1 MTAERRLPVM
11 FVVAATLVTVTTLVL
26 GAVGAA
32 NLITRSRDEQ
42 ARLRR
47 VSAAQANELAVALA
61 LPVWNIDRAQI
72 DKILDSQAGA
82 MTVEAVVV
90 NAAGYRHAR
99 IRDAR
104 RNLVTTNDAVRTEGL
119 LVERMPIVFGGETI
133 GSMVLCTTPRFARET
148 LRQSL
153 ITTLLTILITDIIL
167 VLSIYLVLYRTVLRP
182 LVEIERF
189 AGAVSVGGAGSVPPA
204 EAAGTKELEQLR
216 SSIDT
221 MVRTI
226 KDEQDFTEKALNV
239 VNEIFFIQDREG
251 HFVRWNRATADVF
264 GVDAL
269 QREARYILHTQTHPD
284 DRHLVLE
291 AIEEIFGGGGFAE
304 IEVRYIFPDGTRH
317 LQLGGRRMEIG
328 GTPYLVGTG
337 TDVTE
342 QRRSAAER
350 LRLRQE
356 IRQSAIEWRQT
367 FDSVST
373 PIVITDMNGVIQ
385 RLNESATK
393 LAGLPEPEIVGR
405 DISVIRHGDDGRRW
419 DISVSP
425 LFPDMDNSPRI
436 TVFWE
441 ITRIVAL
448 QESLRRSETMTA
460 MGKLV
465 GGVAHEVRNPLF
477 GISATL
483 DAYTEEMNTDELR
496 EMAATLR
503 DQVGRLSRL
512 MKELLEFGKPVA
524 VTLHPG
530 ALDLLIDEVIASRR
544 APAAEGEVELRNYID
559 PGVPLIPMDRERMRQ
574 VFENVVDNALQHA
587 PRGTAVTI
595 SGDMLLHAG
604 RHCVEIRIEDE
615 GKGFMAGE
623 MRHVFEPFFTRR
635 ERGTGLGLSI
645 VQKIV
650 EEHEGVVTASNRAQ
664 GGARIT
670 IRLPA

>member
-1 MTAERRLPVM
+1 
-11 FVVAATLVTVTTLVL
+11 
-26 GAVGAA
+26 
-32 NLITRSRDEQ
+32 
-42 ARLRR
+42 LRR

-104 RNLVTTNDAVRTEGL
+104 RNLVTTNGVVRTEGL

-544 APAAEGEVELRNYID
+544 APAAEGEVELWNYID

-604 RHCVEIRIEDE
+604 RHCVEIRVEDE
-615 GKGFMAGE
+615 GKGFLPSE
-623 MRHVFEPFFTRR
+623 TRHVFEPFFTRR

-650 EEHEGVVTASNRAQ
+650 EEHEGTVTASNRAQ

>member
-104 RNLVTTNDAVRTEGL
+104 RNLVTTNGVVRTEGL

>member
-1 MTAERRLPVM
+1 GRSAGRIRPAQEAPAGPLHRRQLHLLLPLADVLLVPEDGRGAEARRAGGGGDADDDRRRHVRPHLRQIPAAQNHAAAAQRAEDLPYPESERRAGDADVRPASLVRSGDLQMTAERRLPVM

-104 RNLVTTNDAVRTEGL
+104 RNLVTTNGVVRTEGL

-304 IEVRYIFPDGTRH
+304 I
-317 LQLGGRRMEIG
+317 
-328 GTPYLVGTG
+328 
-337 TDVTE
+337 
-342 QRRSAAER
+342 
-350 LRLRQE
+350 
-356 IRQSAIEWRQT
+356 
-367 FDSVST
+367 
-373 PIVITDMNGVIQ
+373 
-385 RLNESATK
+385 
-393 LAGLPEPEIVGR
+393 
-405 DISVIRHGDDGRRW
+405 
-419 DISVSP
+419 
-425 LFPDMDNSPRI
+425 
-436 TVFWE
+436 
-441 ITRIVAL
+441 
-448 QESLRRSETMTA
+448 
-460 MGKLV
+460 
-465 GGVAHEVRNPLF
+465 
-477 GISATL
+477 
-483 DAYTEEMNTDELR
+483 
-496 EMAATLR
+496 
-503 DQVGRLSRL
+503 
-512 MKELLEFGKPVA
+512 
-524 VTLHPG
+524 
-530 ALDLLIDEVIASRR
+530 
-544 APAAEGEVELRNYID
+544 
-559 PGVPLIPMDRERMRQ
+559 
-574 VFENVVDNALQHA
+574 
-587 PRGTAVTI
+587 
-595 SGDMLLHAG
+595 
-604 RHCVEIRIEDE
+604 
-615 GKGFMAGE
+615 
-623 MRHVFEPFFTRR
+623 
-635 ERGTGLGLSI
+635 
-645 VQKIV
+645 
-650 EEHEGVVTASNRAQ
+650 
-664 GGARIT
+664 
-670 IRLPA
+670 

>member
-1 MTAERRLPVM
+1 MTRERRLPVM

-32 NLITRSRDEQ
+32 NQISHSGDEYV
-42 ARLRR
+42 RLRR
-47 VSAAQANELAVALA
+47 VTAAQADELAVALA
-61 LPVWNIDRAQI
+61 LPVWNIDRPQI
-72 DKILDSQAGA
+72 DKILDSQTGA
-82 MTVEAVVV
+82 MIVEAVVV
-90 NAAGYRHAR
+90 NAAGNRHAR
-99 IRDAR
+99 ERDAR
-104 RNLVTTNDAVRTEGL
+104 RRLVPVNGRLHTEGL
-119 LVERMPIVFGGETI
+119 LLEERPIVFGGETI
-133 GSMVLCTTPRFARET
+133 ASMALYTTPRFVRQS

-153 ITTLLTILITDIIL
+153 ISTLLTIVITDVIL
-167 VLSIYLVLYRTVLRP
+167 VLSIYLVLYRIVLRP
-182 LVEIERF
+182 LVDIERF
-189 AGAVSVGGAGSVPPA
+189 AAAVSAGGGGSVPSV

-239 VNEIFFIQDREG
+239 VNEIFFVQDRTG
-251 HFVRWNRATADVF
+251 HFIRWNRATADIF
-264 GVDAL
+264 GIDSL
-269 QREARYILHTQTHPD
+269 NREPRFILRTQTHPD
-284 DRHLVLE
+284 DRHLVLDR
-291 AIEEIFGGGGFAE
+291 IHEIFDGGGYAE
-304 IEVRYIFPDGTRH
+304 AEVRYVFPDGTRRMR
-317 LQLGGRRMEIG
+317 LAGQRMEIG
-328 GTPYLVGTG
+328 GEPYLVCTG
-337 TDVTE
+337 VDVTE
-342 QRRSAAER
+342 QRKSDAER
-350 LRLRQE
+350 VRLREAIQ
-356 IRQSAIEWRQT
+356 QSAIEWRQT

-373 PIVITDMNGVIQ
+373 PIVITDADGVIQ
-385 RLNESATK
+385 RLNASAAK
-393 LAGLPEPEIVGR
+393 LADRPEAEVVGR
-405 DISVIRHGDDGRRW
+405 NISEIAHGDDGRSW
-419 DISVSP
+419 DISVNSLFADSDDSP
-425 LFPDMDNSPRI
+425 KI

-460 MGKLV
+460 MGNLV

-483 DAYTEEMNTDELR
+483 DAYSEEMNTTELR

-524 VTLHPG
+524 VTRRPG
-530 ALDLLIDEVIASRR
+530 ALHSLLDEVVASRR
-544 APAAEGEVELRNYID
+544 APAQAEEVELRSHISHD
-559 PGVPLIPMDRERMRQ
+559 VPLIPMDRDRLRQ

-595 SGDMLLHAG
+595 SGDALLHAG

-615 GKGFMAGE
+615 GKGFLPGE
-623 MRHVFEPFFTRR
+623 TRHVFEPFFTRR

-650 EEHEGVVTASNRAQ
+650 EEHEGSVTASNRAQ